1 MIRMTVMYPNAE
13 DAVFDMDYYL
23 STHIPLVQERCGDAL
38 TSCSVEQG
46 LGGGAPGSAPP
57 FLVIARLCVDSMED
71 FQTHVAPH
79 DPEFAAD
86 IPNFTN
92 IKPIVQINEV
102 IM

>member
-1 MIRMTVMYPNAE
+1 MIQFTIMYPNAE

-23 STHIPLVQERCGDAL
+23 NKHFALVQERCGHAL

-46 LGGGAPGSAPP
+46 LGGGAPGSPP
-57 FLVIARLCVDSMED
+57 PYLVIARLCLDSMED
-71 FQTHVAPH
+71 FQVHVAPY
-79 DPEFAAD
+79 DLEFAAD

-92 IKPIVQINEV
+92 ITPLFQINEV